1 MCRSCRCAT
10 RRESPD
16 YKTKAEYA
24 AEWQRMRKYGID
36 SGGFDLLWI
45 VAKGKCN
52 ICGCDLTMPTQTRG
66 QALSTAVID
75 HDHETGNLRGLLCN
89 ACNKGIGLLKDSPE
103 IIHHAWRWVKND

>member
-1 MCRSCRCAT
+1 
-10 RRESPD
+10 
-16 YKTKAEYA
+16 
-24 AEWQRMRKYGID
+24 MRKYGID

-75 HDHETGNLRGLLCN
+75 HNHETGNLRGLLCN

-103 IIHHAWRWVKND
+103 IIHNAWRWVKND